1 MIWFQVVVLALA
13 AFRLSRLLI
22 EDTITQPLRTVIFSR
37 WPAQDV
43 EYEAGD
49 KVVGGTFQ
57 LAGKLYA
64 NEPTWTGD
72 RIAKLLGCY
81 ACTGFWVSL
90 ILSVLWWLWPITV
103 WVVFPFALSTVV
115 WFLALVQDHLE

>member
-1 MIWFQVVVLALA
+1 MIWLQVLVLALA

-22 EDTITQPLRTVIFSR
+22 EDTITQPLRSWIFSR

-49 KVVGGTFQ
+49 RVRGGTFQ
-57 LAGKLYA
+57 MAGKLYA
-64 NEPTWTGD
+64 SNPTWTGD
-72 RIAKLLGCY
+72 RLAMLLGCY

-90 ILSVLWWLWPITV
+90 ILTVIWWLWVNVI
-103 WVVFPFALSTVV
+103 WFLFPFALSTVV
-115 WFLALVQDHLE
+115 WFLALVQEHLE